1 MATQT
6 PPGQYRTTSP
16 VDVQQTIPSGTL
28 VTVDDTGKGSAT
40 FLRNGV
46 EVRYTNFPVYTDM
59 IGAAYEAIHRR
70 GKSRRNM
77 RKRKSSS
84 RINSRKH

>member
-6 PPGQYRTTSP
+6 PPGQYRTTST
-16 VDVQQTIPSGTL
+16 VNIQQSIPSGTL
-28 VTVDDTGKGSAT
+28 ITVDDSGKGSAT

-59 IGAAYEAIHRR
+59 IGAAYEAIPRR
-70 GKSRRNM
+70 SKSRRNM
-77 RKRKSSS
+77 RKS
-84 RINSRKH
+84 RRNRKH